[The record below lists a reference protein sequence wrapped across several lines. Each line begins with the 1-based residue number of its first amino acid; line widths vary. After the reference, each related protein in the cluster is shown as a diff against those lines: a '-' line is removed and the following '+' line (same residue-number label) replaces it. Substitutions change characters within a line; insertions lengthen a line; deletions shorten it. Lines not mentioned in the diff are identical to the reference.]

1 MFKKETLP
9 LIIGIGLPLLLIAYV
24 AATVYLPSLFNK
36 PLYDFVYA
44 TGYDSRYVTVENQTV
59 KLNQKPSYYPN
70 EASRSPEVDLY
81 YYDVSRESSKLISLE
96 EAQTHKLDPS
106 EKSPDGYVVSN
117 DRDRSYSFFPFF
129 YGGSDRGTYLTGH
142 GVNKRVS
149 EKYYDLKF
157 LGWVKK

>member
-9 LIIGIGLPLLLIAYV
+9 LIVGIGLPLLLIAYV
-24 AATVYLPSLFNK
+24 AVTVYLPSLFNK
-36 PLYDFVYA
+36 PLYDFIYA
-44 TGYDSRYVTVENQTV
+44 TGYDSRYVTVENQIV
-59 KLNQKPSYYPN
+59 KVNQKPSYRTN
-70 EASRSPEVDLY
+70 EPPQQPEFDLY
-81 YYDVSRESSKLISLE
+81 LYNVSKESSKLISVE
-96 EAQTHKLDPS
+96 EARNYELDPS

-117 DRDRSYSFFPFF
+117 DRDRSYSFFPLF

-142 GVNKRVS
+142 RVSKRVS

>member
-9 LIIGIGLPLLLIAYV
+9 LIIGIGLPLLLIVYV
-24 AATVYLPSLFNK
+24 ATTVYLPSLFNK
-36 PLYDFVYA
+36 PLYDFIYT

-59 KLNQKPSYYPN
+59 KVNQKPSYRAN
-70 EASRSPEVDLY
+70 EPPQQPEFNLY
-81 YYDVSRESSKLISLE
+81 YYDVSKESSKLISVE
-96 EAQTHKLDPS
+96 EAKNYELDPS
-106 EKSPDGYVVSN
+106 EKSPDGYAVSN

-142 GVNKRVS
+142 GVSKRVS